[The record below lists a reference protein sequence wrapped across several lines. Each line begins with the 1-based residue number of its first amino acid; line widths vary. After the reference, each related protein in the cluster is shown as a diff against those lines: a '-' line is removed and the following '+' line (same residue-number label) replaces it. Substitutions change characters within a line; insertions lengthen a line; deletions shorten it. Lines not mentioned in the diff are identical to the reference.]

1 MLRLIFADLV
11 ANARI
16 WLGVFAL
23 TVTAGGIG
31 GIAASLTESG
41 IVAGGAVQEGLA
53 GITAAVAV
61 FSGVTALAVLGST
74 ATLTVTLQQR
84 GYALWQLVGIP
95 PTMIGLVVLAQLFV
109 VAVIGATVGSLAVS
123 PAVAPFFSYVF
134 AGQNDLEG
142 VRVHYG
148 AVSVGWVILA
158 VAGVV
163 VLGGLRSARRASRVG
178 AIEALREPEPA
189 RLRMGWLRCLLAA
202 GLLAGVVGM
211 SAGMAGSSFSTVSS
225 QVMLLSPLV
234 AALFTALGP
243 VLFPVVLRGWTA
255 LVPPRA
261 SASWFLARNSARYR
275 LSQSTAAI
283 SPLLVGIALT
293 GGLYSAASTLAAA
306 LELQTGR
313 TAGYDLAPEGV
324 VMLLGGPLL
333 LAAVAAAATVFMSG
347 HARERDFALLQAAG
361 AGQGTIIAAAAWEA
375 VIYVVTATILGGAVV
390 VAGGLVTAAALSTII
405 PGVAPVFAL
414 GPPALVAGCGLV
426 LVAAATVLPTVTALR
441 RDIARTLA
449 AE

>member
-1 MLRLIFADLV
+1 MLRLILADLL

-23 TVTAGGIG
+23 TVVAGGIG
-31 GIAASLTESG
+31 GIAASLAETG
-41 IVAGGAVQEGLA
+41 VVAGGAVQEGLA

-61 FSGVTALAVLGST
+61 FAGVTALAVLGSI
-74 ATLTVTLQQR
+74 ATLTVTLQHR

-95 PTMIGLVVLAQLFV
+95 PAVIGTTVLSQLFV
-109 VAVIGATVGSLAVS
+109 VAVIGAALGSLAVS
-123 PAVAPFFSYVF
+123 PAVAPFFAYVF
-134 AGQNDLEG
+134 AGQSELEG
-142 VRVHYG
+142 VPVRYG
-148 AVSVGWVILA
+148 VASVGWVVVA

-163 VLGGLRSARRASRVG
+163 VLGGFRSARRASRVG

-189 RLRMGWLRCLLAA
+189 RLRMGWLRWLLAA

-243 VLFPVVLRGWTA
+243 VLFPLVLRGWTA
-255 LVPPRA
+255 LVPRRA
-261 SASWFLARNSARYR
+261 SASWFLARNSARFR

-293 GGLYSAASTLAAA
+293 GGLFSAAATLAAA
-306 LELQTGR
+306 LERQTGR
-313 TAGYDLAPEGV
+313 AAGYDLAPEGV
-324 VMLLGGPLL
+324 ITLLGGPLL

-347 HARERDFALLQAAG
+347 HARERDFALIQAAG
-361 AGQGTIIAAAAWEA
+361 AGHGTIVAAAAWEA
-375 VIYVVTATILGGAVV
+375 VIYVVTATLLGGA
-390 VAGGLVTAAALSTII
+390 AILASGLVTAGALGTII
-405 PGVAPVFAL
+405 PGVTPVFVL
-414 GPPALVAGCGLV
+414 GPAALVAGCGLV

-441 RDIARTLA
+441 HDIARTLA
-449 AE
+449 AD